1 MGLFPA
7 GSIHPRHLALRVVRR
22 RNMVVTW
29 PASVVFGAFD
39 RRQRIDL
46 YYRDSNPAH
55 EAEVVGRTRAVKHGI
70 PNAVEAGR
78 PLRGRGGD
86 CLRGDLLPL
95 LRSTAN
101 GACGLRWWRRVVS
114 MRDAPTSERT
124 T

>member
-55 EAEVVGRTRAVKHGI
+55 EAEVVSRTGAVTMAYRVQWKLVLLYVVVAAI
-70 PNAVEAGR
+70 VYAVIYYLFFAAPPTVPAGS
-78 PLRGRGGD
+78 GG
-86 CLRGDLLPL
+86 G
-95 LRSTAN
+95 
-101 GACGLRWWRRVVS
+101 GGLY
-114 MRDAPTSERT
+114 P
-124 T
+124 